1 MALERCSAE
10 KSELNRGQ
18 LLWQGS
24 VFTSELVF
32 EETLIQTIATLAARK
47 HKKYGIFVSY

>member
-24 VFTSELVF
+24 VFTSELAF
-32 EETLIQTIATLAARK
+32 EETLIQMIATLAASK
-47 HKKYGIFVSY
+47 HKKHGIFVSY